1 MPSYLTHAMEGRAR
15 LRHPALAG
23 IAGREKALAV
33 LTGASGVLEA
43 RPGSGSI
50 LLILAPDANLE
61 SICRDLE
68 AALPQLRR
76 PACASRTSAVGAAA
90 SGPFSFLSGLPSHGK
105 ACFQGLSPRKLELRA
120 LLAACGLSVVL
131 GFAGKGRAHMLA
143 GTAFGLLAARHVWM
157 RRKALM

>member
-33 LTGASGVLEA
+33 LTGASGVL
-43 RPGSGSI
+43 
-50 LLILAPDANLE
+50 
-61 SICRDLE
+61 
-68 AALPQLRR
+68 
-76 PACASRTSAVGAAA
+76 
-90 SGPFSFLSGLPSHGK
+90 
-105 ACFQGLSPRKLELRA
+105 
-120 LLAACGLSVVL
+120 
-131 GFAGKGRAHMLA
+131 GFAGKGRAHLLA

>member
-33 LTGASGVLEA
+33 LTGASGV
-43 RPGSGSI
+43 
-50 LLILAPDANLE
+50 LAPDANLE

-131 GFAGKGRAHMLA
+131 GFAGKGRAHLLA